1 MIPFK
6 SDIDPSSNL
15 FEKNRADMMALCDHR
30 AELLARTVAA
40 SEAKRP
46 QFEKRGQLTPRARL
60 AALLDP
66 GAPFLELG
74 AMGGFKMDGKPAD
87 KSVPGGGVI
96 TGIGFV
102 SGVRVMVIV
111 DDAAINAGAFTAA
124 GGTKRLRA
132 QDIALR
138 QKLPLVQLVESAGG
152 DLLNY
157 KVEGFVTGGRLF
169 ANLSRLSAAGC
180 PVITVL
186 HGSATAGGAYV
197 AGLSDY
203 IIGVT
208 GKGRAFLAGPPLLKA
223 ATGEDAT
230 EEELG
235 GVEMHAEISGL
246 VDYQAPDDWAGV
258 QMARH
263 VVDGLDWPKE
273 QLTPA
278 AQPTG
283 PTHDVDELLGAVPV
297 DFKEAYD
304 VRDVITRIMDGPS
317 FEDFKPDYGPAIVT
331 VRARIMGRSVAILGS
346 NGPIDNPAAHKAT
359 QFIQLADQAGIPL
372 VFLQNVTGYL
382 VGTAHEQAG
391 MVKNGSKMIQ
401 AMTNT
406 RVPRI
411 TIQIGAGYGAGAYGM
426 AGMGFDP
433 DFMMI
438 WPSASTG
445 VMGGAQAAKTMS
457 IVMTAA
463 AKRKGFDPDPEMVK
477 AQEAQITKLFDDQA
491 DAFTTSGRGLD
502 DGMIDPRDTRR
513 VLTFLLET
521 VLDDIGRRR
530 QPHTKFMC
538 HQTIRQVWEAPFAE
552 FQQIWLDGGPL

>member
-1 MIPFK
+1 MIPFNTT
-6 SDIDPSSNL
+6 IDQQSEG
-15 FEKNRADMMALCDHR
+15 FVKNRAEMEALCLQRKD
-30 AELLARTVAA
+30 LLQRTIDK
-40 SEAKRP
+40 SESKRP

-66 GAPFLELG
+66 GAPFVELG
-74 AMGGFKMDGKPAD
+74 AMGGFKMDGKGPD
-87 KSVPGGGVI
+87 QSVPGGGVI
-96 TGIGFV
+96 TGIGFIK
-102 SGVRVMVIV
+102 GVRCMVIV

-132 QDIALR
+132 HDIALA
-138 QKLPLVQLVESAGG
+138 QKLPLVQCVESAGG

-157 KVEGFVTGGRLF
+157 TVEGFVIGGRLF

-180 PVITVL
+180 PVITIL

-223 ATGEDAT
+223 ATGEEAT

-235 GVEMHAEISGL
+235 GVTMHAEISGL
-246 VDYQAPDDWAGV
+246 VDYQAPDDWSGL

-263 VVDGLDWPKE
+263 VVDGLDWPKHH
-273 QLTPA
+273 QPA
-278 AQPTG
+278 AHPSVD
-283 PTHDVDELLGAVPV
+283 PVHDAEELLGAVPV

-304 VRDVITRIMDGPS
+304 VREVITRIADGPS
-317 FEDFKPDYGPAIVT
+317 FEDFKPDYGPSIVT
-331 VRARIMGRSVAILGS
+331 VRARIHGRSVAILGS

-359 QFIQLADQAGIPL
+359 QFIQLADQAGLPL

-401 AMTNT
+401 AMTNA

-426 AGMGFDP
+426 AGQGFDP
-433 DFMMI
+433 DFMFT
-438 WPSASTG
+438 WPTASTG

-457 IVMTAA
+457 IVMMAA
-463 AKRKGFDPDPEMVK
+463 AKRKGFEPDPEMVK
-477 AQEAQITKLFDDQA
+477 AQEAQITKHFDDQA
-491 DAFTTSGRGLD
+491 DAFTTSGKGLD
-502 DGMIDPRDTRR
+502 DGMIDPRDTRD
-513 VLTFLLET
+513 LLAFLLET
-521 VLDDIGRRR
+521 L
-530 QPHTKFMC
+530 
-538 HQTIRQVWEAPFAE
+538 AE
-552 FQQIWLDGGPL
+552 SDARTLRPNAFGVARP